1 LARLGTRDH
10 PPAHLPHTGSG
21 TPPNMNATQIL
32 KLSTLLLPLP
42 LLLASNA
49 PATRVAFAIA
59 DGKSLTKSFE
69 MKSDLSLEDMTM
81 GGAAGGMMPEIEMTM
96 GIAYKVGVTDEY
108 AKVDGG
114 APKKLK
120 RTFDTLGSDVTTSM
134 KMEIMGQ
141 SRDADTN
148 SSAESELEGK
158 SVMFTWDAEKKEFV
172 RAFDPAGGEEKLLE
186 GLREDMDLRAL
197 LPEGEVDEGEE
208 WDIDPKDLVDVLAP
222 GGDLAMKPKESGA
235 EDDGMGMG
243 PSGMENLADM
253 FGDDVEGKATAKFV
267 GMREVDGVQCAVV
280 KLTIA
285 IKAKT
290 DMTEQVREQLKGED
304 PPEGV
309 ESMDITSLDVEYELE
324 AEGELLWNVAGG
336 HFHSFDVSGTNNF
349 RSDQAISMTVG
360 GREMAIEQAMEFSG
374 TTSFQATAK

>member
-1 LARLGTRDH
+1 
-10 PPAHLPHTGSG
+10 
-21 TPPNMNATQIL
+21 MNATQLL

-49 PATRVAFAIA
+49 PATRVAFTVA

-81 GGAAGGMMPEIEMTM
+81 GGAAGGMMPDIEMTM
-96 GIAYKVGVTDEY
+96 GIAYKVSVTDEY

-114 APKKLK
+114 TPKKLK
-120 RTFDTLGSDVTTSM
+120 RTFDALGSDVTTSM

-158 SVMFTWDAEKKEFV
+158 SVLFTWDGEKKEFV
-172 RAFDPAGGEEKLLE
+172 RAFEPAGGEEKLLE

-197 LPEGEVDEGEE
+197 LPDGEVKEGEE
-208 WDIDPKDLVDVLAP
+208 WNIDPKELVDVLAP
-222 GGDLAMKPKESGA
+222 GGDLALKPKESGG
-235 EDDGMGMG
+235 EEDGMGMG

-253 FGDDVEGKATAKFV
+253 FGDDVEGKATAKFT
-267 GMREVDGVQCAVV
+267 GMREVDGAQCAVV

-285 IKAKT
+285 IKSKT

-336 HFHSFDVSGTNNF
+336 HFHSLDLSGTNNF
-349 RSDQAISMTVG
+349 KSDQAISMKVG
-360 GREMAIEQAMEFSG
+360 GRDMAIEQSMEFSG